1 MNCSITSLTY
11 FTLLEKRRVTAL
23 VGGILKCHK
32 LHPDFFCSYL
42 LIIVT
47 LLLALTGCTKG
58 GDVVCQTDPADQAS
72 TAPIVT
78 VLYDANALGDGS
90 YNDLI
95 YQGVERAAQKHG
107 LRTSQLS
114 PSTYE
119 NGQAFLEHLF
129 SQMANPQDTTRRL
142 FIVAAGG
149 YDDYLRKNNSRL
161 EANPNVELLYLGTP
175 TPFVGKGSTLHMPYY
190 GAMYEAGAIAP
201 TFFSEALVVAA
212 NPKLHAVTE
221 AVNGFTDGFN
231 SDHITS
237 VIPDKIDRSIVTEYL
252 SDDVAGGFNVSD
264 TTALRMLT
272 WQEWRSI
279 TPLLVPVC
287 GGSGM
292 AFRRLCDL
300 MASYAY
306 MGIDADVTGP
316 RCPFAVVKHID
327 RAVARC
333 IDQWLTSEGMPK
345 HQTLGL
351 ADGYT
356 EVVVHNY
363 DLSIQKSYK
372 EYLTDELRA
381 KIHQEAI
388 RKEAEYGR

>member
-1 MNCSITSLTY
+1 MNYNITNPLPAPPLEGVWSVCLNTINCTKHFLHNYLTI
-11 FTLLEKRRVTAL
+11 T
-23 VGGILKCHK
+23 
-32 LHPDFFCSYL
+32 
-42 LIIVT
+42 T
-47 LLLALTGCTKG
+47 LLLALTGCTG
-58 GDVVCQTDPADQAS
+58 GDVIYQTDPTDKAS

-95 YQGVERAAQKHG
+95 YQGVERAALKHE

-119 NGQAFLEHLF
+119 SGQAILESLF
-129 SQMANPQDTTRRL
+129 QQMSNPQDTTRRL

-175 TPFVGKGSTLHMPYY
+175 TPLVGKGSTLHMPYY

-201 TFFSEALVVAA
+201 TLFSEALVVAA
-212 NPKLHAVTE
+212 NPKLRAVTE
-221 AVNGFTDGFN
+221 AVDGFSDGFN
-231 SDHITS
+231 SNHITS
-237 VIPDKIDRSIVTEYL
+237 VIPDKIDRSLVTEYL
-252 SDDVAGGFNVSD
+252 SGDVAGGFNVSD
-264 TTALRMLT
+264 TTALRMMT
-272 WQEWRSI
+272 RQEWHS
-279 TPLLVPVC
+279 TTQLLVPVC
-287 GGSGM
+287 GGSGTT
-292 AFRRLCDL
+292 FRRLCDL
-300 MASYAY
+300 TASYAY
-306 MGIDADVTGP
+306 MALDADVTGP

-327 RAVARC
+327 RAVAQC
-333 IDQWLTSEGMPK
+333 IDQWLTAEGMPK

-356 EVVVHNY
+356 EVIVHQY
-363 DLSIQKSYK
+363 DFSIQKSYK

-388 RKEAEYGR
+388 RKEAEYEK

>member
-1 MNCSITSLTY
+1 MSFYYNC
-11 FTLLEKRRVTAL
+11 
-23 VGGILKCHK
+23 
-32 LHPDFFCSYL
+32 L
-42 LIIVT
+42 LIIT
-47 LLLALTGCTKG
+47 LLLALTGCSRG
-58 GDVVCQTDPADQAS
+58 GDVIYQTDPADQAS

-95 YQGVERAAQKHG
+95 YQGVERAALKHG
-107 LRTSQLS
+107 LRTSQFS

-119 NGQAFLEHLF
+119 SGQAFLESLF
-129 SQMANPQDTTRRL
+129 SQLSNPQDTIRRL

-161 EANPNVELLYLGTP
+161 EANPNVELLYLDASTP
-175 TPFVGKGSTLHMPYY
+175 LVGKGSTLHIPYY

-201 TFFSEALVVAA
+201 TLFTEVLVVAA
-212 NPKLHAVTE
+212 NPKLRAVTE
-221 AVNGFTDGFN
+221 AVDGFRDGFN
-231 SDHITS
+231 SDHIAS
-237 VIPDKIDRSIVTEYL
+237 VVPDKIDRRIVTEYL

-272 WQEWRSI
+272 WQEWHSI
-279 TPLLVPVC
+279 TQLLVPVC
-287 GGSGM
+287 GGSGTT
-292 AFRRLCDL
+292 FRRLCDL
-300 MASYAY
+300 TASYAY
-306 MGIDADVTGP
+306 MGIDADVTGA
-316 RCPFAVVKHID
+316 RCPFAAVKHID
-327 RAVARC
+327 RAVAEC

-356 EVVVHNY
+356 EVVVHQY
-363 DLSIQKSYK
+363 DFSIQKSYK

-388 RKEAEYGR
+388 RKEAEYER